1 MDGLA
6 SLVIGLTSFICS
18 LGLATI
24 PWLAL
29 SSNAPEGEEEAEYRA
44 WLALLSGAAFLVS
57 AFVLQSFGGKS
68 RAIIADIWVAF
79 FQRVPAT
86 LVVRTGIVL
95 NAVDTLFVCF
105 VVDCNT
111 PNESRLSYQE
121 EVHAAFVHKVPK
133 IK

>member
-1 MDGLA
+1 MH
-6 SLVIGLTSFICS
+6 
-18 LGLATI
+18 
-24 PWLAL
+24 
-29 SSNAPEGEEEAEYRA
+29 SSKE
-44 WLALLSGAAFLVS
+44 S
-57 AFVLQSFGGKS
+57 Q
-68 RAIIADIWVAF
+68 
-79 FQRVPAT
+79 QT
-86 LVVRTGIVL
+86 LIVRTGIVL

>member
-1 MDGLA
+1 MLA
-6 SLVIGLTSFICS
+6 SGLGCILPKS
-18 LGLATI
+18 
-24 PWLAL
+24 P
-29 SSNAPEGEEEAEYRA
+29 SNPN
-44 WLALLSGAAFLVS
+44 L
-57 AFVLQSFGGKS
+57 
-68 RAIIADIWVAF
+68 I
-79 FQRVPAT
+79 
-86 LVVRTGIVL
+86 VRTGIVL